1 MTSPFITVMQTWV
14 EIFMR
19 RSMRNFMHYVKKN
32 GYSMSQINTMFHIQR
47 HGTCGVSDVA
57 DHLGIT
63 NAAASQLLERLVQQ
77 KMVLRTEDPD
87 DRRNKRIILTDK
99 GKQTV
104 AETMHA
110 RQMWIMDLE
119 KKLNQNEKEQI
130 ISALEI
136 FNCKT
141 RLLDELPEQEC

>member
-32 GYSMSQINTMFHIQR
+32 GYSMSQINTMFHIHR
-47 HGTCGVSDVA
+47 IGTCGVSDVA

-99 GKQTV
+99 GRQTV

-119 KKLNQNEKEQI
+119 KKLNQNEKDQI

-136 FNCKT
+136 LTAKT
-141 RLLDELPEQEC
+141 RLLEELPEQEC

>member
-1 MTSPFITVMQTWV
+1 M
-14 EIFMR
+14 
-19 RSMRNFMHYVKKN
+19 
-32 GYSMSQINTMFHIQR
+32 
-47 HGTCGVSDVA
+47 A

-119 KKLNQNEKEQI
+119 KKLNQNEKDQI

-136 FNCKT
+136 LTAKT
-141 RLLDELPEQEC
+141 RLLEELPEQEC